1 MTDAALASPLDGP
14 SDGRSSAPSLRQL
27 LRSGTTDRHA
37 ALDRIFEGMTEAP
50 GPGLYQ
56 RFIAM
61 NYAAHS
67 ALEPLL
73 DGHVELDATI
83 GSNSRTILLSAL
95 ASDMRQM
102 GLHPAATIP
111 FPVRPVGL
119 PEAAGIAYVLDG
131 SRLGARFIHRDFL
144 ARGLAR
150 RWPGI
155 STAYLEAA
163 ARADGFRDRMN
174 DLSVAIYAAP
184 HRARALAAANAAFAL
199 FEAAIAGFPHPSE
212 DGTVPS

>member
-1 MTDAALASPLDGP
+1 MTDAALASLLDGP
-14 SDGRSSAPSLRQL
+14 SDGRSSTPSLRQF

-37 ALDRIFEGMTEAP
+37 ALDRFFEGMTEAS

-61 NYAAHS
+61 NHAAHA

-73 DGHVELDATI
+73 DGHAGLDATI
-83 GSNSRTILLSAL
+83 GSNSRTILLPAL
-95 ASDMRQM
+95 AWDMRQM
-102 GLHPAATIP
+102 GLRPAATIP
-111 FPVRPVGL
+111 FPVHPVGL

-150 RWPGI
+150 KWPGI

-163 ARADGFRDRMN
+163 ALTDGFRDRMI
-174 DLSVAIYAAP
+174 DLSATIRGAP
-184 HRARALAAANAAFAL
+184 HRDHALAAANAAFAL
-199 FEAAIAGFPHPSE
+199 FEAAIAGVSPPSE
-212 DGTVPS
+212 FGNVPS